1 MVPASQP
8 QLVDSARHLDWLPGE
23 TVYSLASRHHR
34 LSGNLRPDRTA
45 RQLFGH
51 ARGGY
56 PHDLPAGLDH
66 LAAAFDGQLGDA
78 RRIALA
84 HTILPAFLLARPEA
98 DWATA
103 LSSMRSPRLGSLK
116 AQFGLLASGF
126 GAICEL
132 KACRGCIA
140 EDTAQHG
147 TAYWRVEHQMPGVWV
162 CGRHQTWLLFSIS
175 NRARQGRFE
184 WSLPEESDLTLPPG
198 LTSHVD
204 EWQLAS
210 INRFSRFS
218 QESAAMAEK
227 PAGSCEAFAGA
238 LRRGMI
244 RAGWISTSGRL
255 ATAAVGKGLKSTIT
269 ALSALPEWTGDTPSE
284 ATCISRVRSVLSEP
298 GQGHPLKLLIVASC
312 LFESW
317 SDFLDETK
325 REETATRRSQ
335 LVEEKCFRA
344 QDIRADFLKAAE
356 RDASVTELA
365 REFNI
370 AVRTAQ
376 GWLAEDGRST
386 PRRPSKLSG
395 TALLRLTQGL
405 SAGTDPS
412 TLAEETGLSES
423 SVRRVLGTTVGLK
436 SKWLEA
442 KAQALRQQNRA
453 RWLAALSVA
462 APGGPKLARGLDPG
476 AYAWLYRNDREWLA
490 KKNSRL
496 TLPASGNHRALD
508 WDARDRALSKAC
520 RLAADELA
528 TRNRGARVALV
539 DLVRVVPELRTKI
552 CKLDRLPLTRSVI
565 QVAVRADV
573 QQLPLE
579 LVDAKAR

>member
-1 MVPASQP
+1 MGPTSQP
-8 QLVDSARHLDWLPGE
+8 QLLASARHLDWLPSE

-34 LSGNLRPDRTA
+34 ISGNLRPDRTA

-66 LAAAFDGQLGDA
+66 LAAVFEGQLGDA

-84 HTILPAFLLARPEA
+84 HTVLPAFLVARPEA

-126 GAICEL
+126 SAICEL
-132 KACRGCIA
+132 KACLDCIS

-198 LTSHVD
+198 LTSHVN

-210 INRFSRFS
+210 INRLTRFS

-227 PAGSCEAFAGA
+227 PANSGEAFAGA

-255 ATAAVGKGLKSTIT
+255 ATATVGKGLKSTIT
-269 ALSALPEWTGDTPSE
+269 ALSALPEWAADNPSE
-284 ATCISRVRSVLSEP
+284 ATCISRVRSVLSKP
-298 GQGHPLKLLIVASC
+298 GQGHPLKLLVVASC

-317 SDFLDETK
+317 SDFLGEAK
-325 REETATRRSQ
+325 REETATGRSE
-335 LVEEKCFRA
+335 LVEEKRLHS
-344 QDIRADFLKAAE
+344 QDIRAELLKAAE
-356 RDASVTELA
+356 GGASATELA
-365 REFNI
+365 GEFNI
-370 AVRTAQ
+370 AVKTAQ
-376 GWLAEDGRST
+376 AWLAQEGRST
-386 PRRPSKLSG
+386 PRRPSKISG

-405 SAGTDPS
+405 CAGTDPS

-442 KAQALRQQNRA
+442 RGRALLQQSRA
-453 RWLAALSVA
+453 RWLTALSVA
-462 APGGPKLARGLDPG
+462 APGGPKLARDLDPG
-476 AYAWLYRNDREWLA
+476 AYAGRV
-490 KKNSRL
+490 
-496 TLPASGNHRALD
+496 LD
-508 WDARDRALSKAC
+508 F
-520 RLAADELA
+520 
-528 TRNRGARVALV
+528 V
-539 DLVRVVPELRTKI
+539 
-552 CKLDRLPLTRSVI
+552 
-565 QVAVRADV
+565 
-573 QQLPLE
+573 
-579 LVDAKAR
+579 

>member
-1 MVPASQP
+1 MGPTSQP
-8 QLVDSARHLDWLPGE
+8 QLLDSARHLDWLPGE

-51 ARGGY
+51 VRGGY

-66 LAAAFDGQLGDA
+66 LADSFGGQLGDA
-78 RRIALA
+78 RRIALD
-84 HTILPAFLLARPEA
+84 HTILPVFLVARPES

-116 AQFGLLASGF
+116 ARLGLLASGF

-132 KACRGCIA
+132 KACRQCIA
-140 EDTAQHG
+140 EDTSRHG
-147 TAYWRVEHQMPGVWV
+147 TPYWRVEHQLPGVWT
-162 CGRHQTWLLFSIS
+162 CASHQEWLLFSIS

-184 WSLPEESDLTLPPG
+184 WSLPKESDLALPPG
-198 LTSHVD
+198 LSSHVE
-204 EWQLAS
+204 EWQMAT
-210 INRFSRFS
+210 IIRFSRIA
-218 QESAAMAEK
+218 QSAAAMVEW
-227 PAGSCEAFAGA
+227 PPGSGDAFAGA

-255 ATAAVGKGLKSTIT
+255 ATLAIGKGLKSTIA
-269 ALSALPEWTGDTPSE
+269 ALSVLPEWTADIPSE

-298 GQGHPLKLLIVASC
+298 GQGHPLKLLVVASC

-317 SDFLDETK
+317 SDFLGEVK
-325 REETATRRSQ
+325 REDTSKERSDQ
-335 LVEEKCFRA
+335 DEEKRLPA
-344 QDIRADFLKAAE
+344 QDTRAAFLKAAGK
-356 RDASVTELA
+356 DVSVTELA
-365 REFNI
+365 RQFNI

-376 GWLAEDGRST
+376 AWLADEGRTT
-386 PRRPSKLSG
+386 PRRPSKISKA
-395 TALLRLTQGL
+395 ALRRLTQGL

-412 TLAEETGLSES
+412 TLAEEAGLSES

-442 KAQALRQQNRA
+442 KARKLRQQNRD

-490 KKNSRL
+490 KKNSHLR
-496 TLPASGNHRALD
+496 LPASGNHRALD
-508 WDARDRALSKAC
+508 WDARDRALCKAC

-552 CKLDRLPLTRSVI
+552 CKLDRLPLTRAAI
-565 QVAVRADV
+565 QDAVRADV

-579 LVDAKAR
+579 LVDARAR